1 MSDYGLPNTKSV
13 NDFIGYI
20 RERLERSTT
29 SWREIAEAFAE
40 AKEMFGGE
48 SDSFRSLCKE
58 TNFSKST
65 AHKLA
70 AIASSERWRNIGRSS
85 RWFIAGARSTPSQR

>member
-20 RERLERSTT
+20 RERLAQSTT

-40 AKEMFGGE
+40 AKEIFGGE
-48 SDSFRSLCKE
+48 SRS
-58 TNFSKST
+58 
-65 AHKLA
+65 A
-70 AIASSERWRNIGRSS
+70 ASARRRTSARARLISSPPLRRVSGWRNIGRSS